1 MTRFFEPI
9 LEPELSSQ
17 QKQKIVDD
25 CEDPVST
32 NCLGCAAYLVCKH
45 HMEVWSD

>member
-9 LEPELSSQ
+9 LEAELSSQ
-17 QKQKIVDD
+17 QIQKIVDD

-32 NCLGCAAYLVCKH
+32 NCLGCAAYLVCQR

>member
-25 CEDPVST
+25 CEELVST
-32 NCLGCAAYLVCKH
+32 NCLGCAAYLVCKRH
-45 HMEVWSD
+45 REVWGD